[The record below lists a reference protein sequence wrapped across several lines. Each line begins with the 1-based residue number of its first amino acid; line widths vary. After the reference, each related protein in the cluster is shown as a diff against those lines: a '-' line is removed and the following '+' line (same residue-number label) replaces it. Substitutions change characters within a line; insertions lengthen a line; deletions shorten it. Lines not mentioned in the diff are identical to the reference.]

1 MIGNFT
7 TRARLPWLV
16 AISVALIGLGLLVQ
30 FA

>member
-1 MIGNFT
+1 MIGMLT

-16 AISVALIGLGLLVQ
+16 AISLVLIGLGLLVR